1 MSGIVFALGG
11 GAKISNRGTS
21 NKGFIRSGQNSAS
34 VEITLRN
41 EGNYSIFKCWWSS
54 ICEWSNRVKQ
64 YLIDFL
70 IGEDSYR
77 PDVYGKSISII
88 RTITKTG
95 AGGYKIKDSNGKI
108 VCDKK
113 VREELDRILEN
124 FGIQVD
130 NPIAVKFQIV

>member
-1 MSGIVFALGG
+1 MKFNLWKSI
-11 GAKISNRGTS
+11 
-21 NKGFIRSGQNSAS
+21 GQFQLSFN
-34 VEITLRN
+34 
-41 EGNYSIFKCWWSS
+41 
-54 ICEWSNRVKQ
+54 Q
-64 YLIDFL
+64 YLIDL
-70 IGEDSYR
+70 PKGEDSYR

>member
-1 MSGIVFALGG
+1 MVF
-11 GAKISNRGTS
+11 I
-21 NKGFIRSGQNSAS
+21 Q
-34 VEITLRN
+34 E
-41 EGNYSIFKCWWSS
+41 
-54 ICEWSNRVKQ
+54 
-64 YLIDFL
+64 LIDLL

-130 NPIAVKFQIV
+130 NPIAVKFRGVPQLRSLFSRS